1 MSEEEN
7 PTIHTITIG
16 GINFNCQTYGRI
28 VNENPKRSLRR
39 DCVTGELVVTEFYK
53 KIKITIIDWQPK
65 TIYDALVEAITGSN
79 TVTYSDEEF
88 TGLTMTGTITAEVI
102 EQDECRFRIEL
113 EEI

>member
-1 MSEEEN
+1 MTSN
-7 PTIHTITIG
+7 VHTISIDSVS
-16 GINFNCQTYGRI
+16 FNCQTYGRI
-28 VNENPKRSLRR
+28 VDENPKRSLRR

-88 TGLTMTGTITAEVI
+88 TGLTMTGTITAEAI

>member
-1 MSEEEN
+1 MTDT
-7 PTIHTITIG
+7 TIHTISIG
-16 GINFNCQTYGRI
+16 GVQFNCQTYGRI
-28 VNENPKRSLRR
+28 VNKNPQRSLRR
-39 DCVTGELVVTEFYK
+39 DCVTGNLVVTQFYK

-65 TIYDALVEAITGSN
+65 TIYDALVEEITGNN

-88 TGLTMTGTITAEVI
+88 TNLTMTGTITAEAI

>member
-1 MSEEEN
+1 MSDT
-7 PTIHTITIG
+7 TIHTISID
-16 GINFNCQTYGRI
+16 GIKFNCQTYGRI
-28 VNENPKRSLRR
+28 VNENPQRSLRR

-88 TGLTMTGTITAEVI
+88 TGLTMTGTITAEAI